1 MAELA
6 MPSHPLAA
14 HSLQGQGPLVVLLHC
29 SLGSRQQWR
38 SLVRLLEPEYRVLSL
53 DLYGYGQT
61 PMPAQSAGFGLTQ
74 EAALVRQLLTQVQLD
89 GAPVHLVGHSYG
101 GATALRLAWEDPG
114 LVASLTLFE
123 PVAFHLL
130 APADPALQPMLAV
143 LAEMQRQVRQGRP
156 DRAVGCFIDYWNG
169 PGAFA
174 NSSQRSQ
181 QNFCAGLKK
190 LLLDF
195 QGLLGDPL
203 RPIDLANLPM
213 PVCLLAG
220 RSSQPPALRVAE
232 VLAATLPEP
241 QLHWVEGGHMAP
253 VSHAAEVNAL
263 IDVWLRSRPQN

>member
-1 MAELA
+1 ML
-6 MPSHPLAA
+6 SHPLAA
-14 HSLQGQGPLVVLLHC
+14 HTLQGQGPLVVLLHC

-38 SLVRLLEPEYRVLSL
+38 SLARLLEPNFTVLSL

-61 PMPAQSAGFGLTQ
+61 PFPVETTGFGLSQ
-74 EAALVRQLLTQVQLD
+74 EAALVRRLLSQVHPD
-89 GAPVHLVGHSYG
+89 GEPVHLVGHSYG
-101 GATALRLAWEDPG
+101 GATALRLAWEDPSRI
-114 LVASLTLFE
+114 ASLTLFE

-130 APADPALQPMLAV
+130 APGDAALQPMLAV
-143 LAEMQRQVRQGRP
+143 LAEMQRQRRQGRP

-174 NSSQRSQ
+174 SSSERSR
-181 QNFCAGLKK
+181 QNFCAGLEK

-195 QGLLGDPL
+195 EGLLHDPL

-232 VLAATLPEP
+232 VLAATLPQP

-253 VSHAAEVNAL
+253 VSHAAEVNPL
-263 IDVWLRSRPQN
+263 IANGLRSLALS